1 MDKLGGDA
9 EALIDQKLALLRK
22 IPDYKDYTVAEMT
35 DLAAEEVVAD
45 GMELVLTDGKVLEEL
60 AHTDKSLWQKIR
72 DWITDIIGQIR
83 RSYESLNQASK
94 TAQVLAETMESLDE
108 IERLFTEGVREAGER
123 TRTAE
128 GETLTRMNEEKMQD
142 SDKKYSLREEFSHE
156 FDEWMKNT
164 PLKKRQIDGG
174 YFIIGKTSEAL
185 KRIGV
190 RESNIYWRKQKVQF
204 IMDEHPEI
212 DGHIIKDI
220 PSIVENPIVVM
231 KSQTHDDSITMFGD
245 VKAGDFYVM
254 VAVNLTPKPS
264 GRTEAEFSLIANACG
279 RSDNNA
285 KSLIEKSEVL
295 YMAKKSRADTL
306 LTSLGV
312 QFPSDQQAYD
322 STYGSITYSDGKVNI
337 EGKKSLKY

>member
-1 MDKLGGDA
+1 
-9 EALIDQKLALLRK
+9 
-22 IPDYKDYTVAEMT
+22 
-35 DLAAEEVVAD
+35 
-45 GMELVLTDGKVLEEL
+45 
-60 AHTDKSLWQKIR
+60 
-72 DWITDIIGQIR
+72 
-83 RSYESLNQASK
+83 
-94 TAQVLAETMESLDE
+94 
-108 IERLFTEGVREAGER
+108 
-123 TRTAE
+123 
-128 GETLTRMNEEKMQD
+128 MQD

-174 YFIIGKTSEAL
+174 YFIVGKTSEAL

-212 DGHIIKDI
+212 DGQIIKDI

-264 GRTEAEFSLIANACG
+264 GRTEAEFSLIASAYG

-337 EGKKSLKY
+337 EGKKISEILKNPDVYDTAYLSAVNSGDMETAQRMVDEESTGHTTVGTGAPDRSKTKGEGAQKRTPRMEAFFS